1 MHLKEQWI
9 REGFSSYYV
18 VKKEQKLTYEKN
30 ILCNHTLPCL
40 LPCEFRIEDGEEYYY
55 YETGIY
61 TKLKDRISMLEP
73 KLFFA
78 YLLEVFEQ
86 VESYLLELDHLKLE
100 LESMFLDKE
109 DRPVLCYLPEY
120 EKKIDEQLR
129 DFLEECIE
137 NISGDDKKRVRFY
150 YEFHSFLVKEK
161 PNMEQMKDYLEIRP
175 EKMYGKT
182 AREAERNGT
191 RYEDIQLLKNQNMQ
205 ESIQENIKE
214 SIKYNENPYE
224 KSAEKGTRTYEKT
237 SKRILILIGK
247 VICVIGCF
255 CSIVGIVHF
264 ILKILEY
271 GFYYLFL
278 IGALVSIAV
287 LAVSVYGCYK
297 LWKKDKIQA
306 SSVDFWQENGDAT
319 VLLDEKTTL
328 LEDEDDRTVLLLEE
342 PIGRLV
348 PKNPEQEEIM
358 LNDDGFVIG
367 SSEQGTDYQ
376 LEGTGISRRHLRFY
390 KEAGNVCCED
400 LDSTNGVKINGVKLD
415 GRKQKKAVLKDGDC
429 IKIGLEEFYFR
440 QD

>member
-30 ILCNHTLPCL
+30 ILYNHTLPCL

-61 TKLKDRISMLEP
+61 TKLKDRISILEP

-86 VESYLLELDHLKLE
+86 VASYLLE

-129 DFLEECIE
+129 DLLEECIE
-137 NISGDDKKRVRFY
+137 CISGDDKKRVRFY

-161 PNMEQMKDYLEIRP
+161 PNMEQMKDYLDVRS
-175 EKMYGKT
+175 EKMYGEIL
-182 AREAERNGT
+182 REKIK
-191 RYEDIQLLKNQNMQ
+191 YEESKSVQNMQ
-205 ESIQENIKE
+205 ENLLNPIRDEKDHPEKEEIK
-214 SIKYNENPYE
+214 I
-224 KSAEKGTRTYEKT
+224 YEKT
-237 SKRILILIGK
+237 PKRILILIGK
-247 VICVIGCF
+247 MISIIGCL
-255 CSIVGIVHF
+255 CSIFGIVYF
-264 ILKILEY
+264 VLKIFEY

-278 IGALVSIAV
+278 IGSLGSITGFG
-287 LAVSVYGCYK
+287 VSVYGCYK
-297 LWKKDKIQA
+297 LWKKNKNPE
-306 SSVDFWQENGDAT
+306 SFVDVWQKTENAT
-319 VLLDEKTTL
+319 ELLDEKTIL
-328 LEDEDDRTVLLLEE
+328 LEDEEDRTVLLLEE

-348 PKNPEQEEIM
+348 PKNPEQEEIV

-367 SSEQGTDYQ
+367 SSAQGTDHQ
-376 LEGTGISRRHLRFY
+376 LEGTGISRRHVRFY
-390 KEAGNVCCED
+390 KEDGNVCCED
-400 LDSTNGVKINGVKLD
+400 LDSTNGIKINGVKLN
-415 GRKQKKAVLKDGDC
+415 GRKNKKAVLKEGDC
-429 IKIGLEEFYFR
+429 IKIGLEEFYFK